1 MEKNKKDN
9 NENKKEE
16 KLEIEVISPEDH
28 KYIKNDIPDVISPM
42 FITSG
47 DITLKQIDYMC
58 NKMQNNCENCVLSR
72 GNICGY
78 ALMVGNCSVD
88 DLNDEIVSWFID
100 NPPKSYLMEFKEKFP
115 NAHLSELFKIPN
127 MCVKDVFGDN
137 LKDFYCEC
145 KSSKEFSSTCQKCAD
160 CWRQEKKEEL
170 E

>member
-9 NENKKEE
+9 EKEE
-16 KLEIEVISPEDH
+16 KLEIEIIHPEDH
-28 KYIKNDIPDVISPM
+28 KYINNSIPDVISPM

-58 NKMQNNCENCVLSR
+58 SKMQNNCENCILNKGS
-72 GNICGY
+72 ICGY
-78 ALMVGNCSVD
+78 ALMVGNNPVD
-88 DLNDEIVSWFID
+88 DLNDKIISWFID

-127 MCVKDVFGDN
+127 MCVKDAFGDN

-145 KSSKEFSSTCQKCAD
+145 ESSKDFSPTCQKCAD